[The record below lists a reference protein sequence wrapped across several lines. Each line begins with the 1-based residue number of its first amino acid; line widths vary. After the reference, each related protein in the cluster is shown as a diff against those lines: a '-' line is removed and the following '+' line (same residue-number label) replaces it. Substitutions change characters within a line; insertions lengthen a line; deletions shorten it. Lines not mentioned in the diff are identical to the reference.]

1 VFSPRGY
8 SLLSLSAKNDDE
20 AKSSTNFDKRLT
32 QLGVKTTDLRT
43 RLTEASKEG
52 STVVALSKI
61 VDTSDFVSRYL
72 SHSSGGKV
80 ALFGRDSGSLDRHS
94 STVSS
99 NLAEAEKRLNVNFFT
114 SEQNQVIAILI

>member
-1 VFSPRGY
+1 M
-8 SLLSLSAKNDDE
+8 SAKNDDE
-20 AKSSTNFDKRLT
+20 TKNLSNFVERLT
-32 QLGVKTTDLRT
+32 QLGVKTTELRT
-43 RLTEASKEG
+43 RLTETSKGG

-61 VDTSDFVSRYL
+61 SDNSNFVSRYL

-80 ALFGRDSGSLDRHS
+80 TLFGRDSALLDRHS

-114 SEQNQVIAILI
+114 LEQNQVIACLI